1 MATREEELKEL
12 AELEELAQL
21 EALAAQEAEAQ
32 PSDLNLLEKGLVA
45 ASPVLDPLGR
55 VLDVATLG
63 APIRAG
69 VAKLVEAQT
78 GKEVAPE
85 KKLIRGQAPSFS
97 EIWEAQGIGPGTSL
111 SELIPGAFSPT
122 GEGLPLK
129 KGGMFDV
136 TPRGV
141 LGGVVDIA
149 TGSIGG
155 PVKALAKAIPGA
167 AQLSK
172 VTQALP
178 SKYSIMSTLSGVPKE
193 AIETYAQNKKLI
205 NALDQGAAEELAQS
219 ATQQAREAIMNTRKK
234 AGEALGEAVTQA
246 GDKAVDVV
254 DFKKQL
260 QAAATPPKE
269 ALKNKAAQET
279 YADMQGKVGKL
290 LTVEEP
296 ILKTVLDPESPIA
309 ATKVISTG
317 KTKVTE
323 IPDKLTAQQL
333 FDLKQQLK
341 EMGDLYGGRGGLLS
355 VLAKKDAPLVSKKF
369 EGDLIS
375 AVKKIDSKIDEATA
389 GASEEARKRYAELSK
404 AAEQAD
410 RYFSTPEKT
419 VQTLANI
426 STPAKASARRIIK
439 TADQAFGTNLE
450 ETGKIL
456 ESAKYF
462 NAPSIEALSSG
473 GTTSTSRTLG
483 GSAVGGYVGS
493 LLGGPSGA
501 ATGAAIGTKAASP
514 WMIKNVYL
522 PTSEM
527 LGAIPPMAGQGIAAS
542 QKYAPAQMWMK
553 LLEEQKKQGEQK

>member
-1 MATREEELKEL
+1 MPTKEEELKQL
-12 AELEELAQL
+12 AELEELEQL
-21 EALAAQEAEAQ
+21 EKLAAKEAGMMPPSQEG
-32 PSDLNLLEKGLVA
+32 LNVVEKGIA
-45 ASPVLDPLGR
+45 AAMPILDPLGR
-55 VLDVATLG
+55 IIDVATLG

-97 EIWEAQGIGPGTSL
+97 EIWESQGVGPGTSL

-149 TGSIGG
+149 TGGIGG
-155 PVKALAKAIPGA
+155 PVKALAKAVPGVN
-167 AQLSK
+167 K

-193 AIETYAQNKKLI
+193 AIETYAKNKKLVSS
-205 NALDQGAAEELAQS
+205 LDQVAAEELAQQ
-219 ATQQAREAIMNTRKK
+219 ATTQARGAVSQARKV
-234 AGEALGEAVTQA
+234 AGQALQDAMEQA
-246 GDKAVDVV
+246 GNKTVNIVN
-254 DFKKQL
+254 FKKML
-260 QAAATPPKE
+260 EDAAAMPKA
-269 ALKNKAAQET
+269 ALKNQSAQEL
-279 YADMQGKVGKL
+279 YADMQGKIKGI
-290 LTVEEP
+290 LTKVEE
-296 ILKTVLDPESPIA
+296 VPESLQLSPQGILEKVPAGIKEVPIP
-309 ATKVISTG
+309 S
-317 KTKVTE
+317 
-323 IPDKLTAQQL
+323 DLTAQQL
-333 FDLKQQLK
+333 FDMKQQLK
-341 EMGDLYGGRGGLLS
+341 EMADAYGGRSGLLS
-355 VLAKKDAPLVSKKF
+355 KLAMKDAPMVSKKF
-369 EGDLIS
+369 EADITGAIKRIDDLI
-375 AVKKIDSKIDEATA
+375 DNATS
-389 GASEEARKRYAELSK
+389 GASADARAQYAKLSK
-404 AAEQAD
+404 TADAAD

-419 VQTLANI
+419 FGVLSNI
-426 STPAKASARRIIK
+426 SSRAKAPARRIMQE
-439 TADQAFGTNLE
+439 ADKAFGTNLE
-450 ETGKIL
+450 QTGKIL

-527 LGAIPPMAGQGIAAS
+527 LGAIPPIAGQGIAAS